1 MNEEGGARATL
12 TMQKE
17 ESDSPSPRPYRWMWL
32 MLLVAGALYAQGT
45 SPAEQTIG
53 QTHYLRDLLW
63 VVVLILATAFFA
75 MVDSALRAM
84 HASRVREL
92 VEEGV
97 PNARLVERLLSD
109 PDRSIATAQI
119 GMVLSSFLAAAVAA
133 TGLSQGV
140 GVLLQLLSDAGW
152 WQGSLSR

>member
-17 ESDSPSPRPYRWMWL
+17 ESDSPSPRPYRWIWL

-45 SPAEQTIG
+45 SPAEQTTG

-84 HASRVREL
+84 HAYSR
-92 VEEGV
+92 
-97 PNARLVERLLSD
+97 A
-109 PDRSIATAQI
+109 
-119 GMVLSSFLAAAVAA
+119 
-133 TGLSQGV
+133 
-140 GVLLQLLSDAGW
+140 
-152 WQGSLSR
+152 